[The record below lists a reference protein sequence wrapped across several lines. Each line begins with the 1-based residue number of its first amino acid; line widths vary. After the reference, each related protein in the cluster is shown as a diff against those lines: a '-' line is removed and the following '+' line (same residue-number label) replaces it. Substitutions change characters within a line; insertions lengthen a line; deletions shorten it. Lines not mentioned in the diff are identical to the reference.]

1 MTATIDKSL
10 DDLLAESK
18 ERNAAEA
25 ALGALEIH
33 DTNRDGTLEIVD
45 TNWDGNGGLRV
56 TVRELVGHGCYAGDF
71 VRNARRLARKA
82 LPEYF
87 PGQTRKSPVIN
98 RFTADGC
105 DHVTFNVS
113 RVR

>member
-1 MTATIDKSL
+1 M
-10 DDLLAESK
+10 ENE
-18 ERNAAEA
+18 ERNAAED
-25 ALGALEIH
+25 ALGALGIH

-87 PGQTRKSPVIN
+87 PGQTRKSPVID
-98 RFTADGC
+98 RFTAGGC

-113 RVR
+113 RVI